1 MNIKQMSLEQQL
13 EGDLKAIVAE
23 ARRKL
28 PTLAAAAEQALTSLH
43 QSSLSVSALMLPL
56 QRVPTPPTPKLAHLS
71 LAFVNRL
78 VAHDLVDSVNCE
90 VLLQVLHNLAEVGD
104 EIVQVKILQ
113 VLMLLLNPQS
123 VILTDMLVSKVTA
136 LALTLRRGKAVM
148 VRNTASACMKHLIRL
163 TFDKLAG
170 WAAQAR
176 DPPEALSAVSFA
188 KLSHEAQAIYECAG
202 KLLTSV
208 IEMAGDPDKSVSAE
222 GLDLIASVV
231 ADCRDWLGQLPE
243 YMRQVE
249 SLCIRVFPALYG
261 ESDLALQRKFITCV
275 VQIAEVTAAAFPCLA
290 KLLEIID
297 SGHVSDVQ
305 VLQIIDD
312 LPILCQNSAALKRLF
327 LYEHGAIYTQ
337 LLYVVCKVCNQAL
350 THFDRKRSVKAQEEI
365 GKGAVQILSGLIKSI
380 YKLAESAQVRSD
392 KVLTKPLNP
401 EQKICEDL
409 VSATWKQLLP
419 TLTVILNCPL
429 TDEALH
435 LGLNSFQY
443 LIGLAGALN
452 LAPARETYINALAGI
467 VSTQEL
473 ILCQRG
479 VLAAK
484 TLLNVAHSMGPVLD
498 TKNWKKVLD
507 TLHKIE
513 NLYQITAA
521 GEGQAEF
528 QAFIEELSLMYK
540 NSKGLSDAALVDL
553 VLALGQLTIEN
564 MDGLAAVERTRRD
577 AKLFGVYRMIDV
589 ALVNLH
595 RIPLF
600 WDNIT
605 GYLDLICNSK
615 HIEAKTAGTKA
626 LSTLVVAAFKYLSE
640 FPLSADQD
648 KWSQWQL
655 TILKT
660 LEEYVKS
667 ALPDSQACPF
677 VVISELL
684 ENCGELLQ
692 PEGWELV
699 LSLLAHESPQS
710 HSVKTHCVHVIM
722 EKFAPGENMAG
733 CIEQLITLV
742 SQILLSPNPEDSP
755 TRALDSLLVYSKI
768 AEWLE
773 TSNGPQDTW
782 LMLFEDLKMLAEEGN
797 PELRTSAL
805 HVLADILT
813 GHADALTSDTWIKVV
828 GDIILVSLQKI
839 STSYLQHAV
848 REEEVPVLEL
858 PKFGGATQVEQH
870 APKKG
875 KKSLQISIPS
885 DSAVPLVKET
895 PKFAGAS
902 EPHFKLDKGSSGFPR
917 TDSLEKQWEATFS
930 TFLLNL
936 GPIFQAYLSHT
947 GYQAEMSN
955 PAPRKHWDLLVLR
968 LKEGIHYGTINVV
981 THVLAA
987 TRDLVS
993 QPCAM
998 ELFLTKWRT
1007 SWELYSTLCNRLQVS
1022 TATIPQ
1028 ELMTVCLENFKL
1040 IYGKVSEVQEA
1051 LGEKVLLV
1059 LFSVLK
1065 FFFAGCKN
1073 ESAMFPSSK
1082 LCPDEVRIFE
1092 FADWIGDVLSQS
1104 SETARVYLHFLL
1116 SLASYDPSDPHTDAL
1131 CRGSLNSILVFA
1143 ARHPPLLVS
1152 VLPLVLE
1159 KFGNLMLLRFN
1170 EEAFLSLAVSAKGS
1184 SPLWVHATEQL
1195 LVLLPVVIKF
1205 DCWDSA
1211 IHVFE
1216 AVLNPDPQ
1224 CISAL
1229 STVKIDDIVRICEE
1243 IDIRCM
1249 EFIAGT
1255 LVPASMS
1262 QHANMQWRLLSLLDS
1277 GCANYYRK
1285 VSEVNQSLSAKCL
1298 QFLFNLSKI
1307 RPSTPEEQEK
1317 ASISDEPLAIK
1328 IAKRATPVLVSRCK
1342 EMIKQYL
1349 ADDKAASDDLPNHRI
1364 DELIEVLRCLKTL
1377 DQPEAEG
1384 TIKKGHLLELYSLL
1398 TELVRSRDEEVR
1410 LQLMDIFAE
1419 VGTVVKTLISK

>member
-1 MNIKQMSLEQQL
+1 MSLEQQL

-23 ARRKL
+23 AKRKHPAL
-28 PTLAAAAEQALTSLH
+28 SAAAEQALASLR

-56 QRVPTPPTPKLAHLS
+56 QRVPTPPTPKLAQLS

-90 VLLQVLHNLAEVGD
+90 VLLQVLHNLAEAGD

-136 LALTLRRGKAVM
+136 LTLSLRRGKTAM

-208 IEMAGDPDKSVSAE
+208 VEMAADPDKSMSAE
-222 GLDLIASVV
+222 GMDLISSVV

-249 SLCIRVFPALYG
+249 NLCVRVFPGLYG
-261 ESDLALQRKFITCV
+261 ETDLALQRKFITCV
-275 VQIAEVTAAAFPCLA
+275 VQIAEVTSAAFPCLA

-297 SGHVSDVQ
+297 SGQVSDVQ

-312 LPILCQNSAALKRLF
+312 LPILCQNSTALKRLF

-350 THFDRKRSVKAQEEI
+350 THFDRKRSVKTQEEI
-365 GKGAVQILSGLIKSI
+365 GRGAVQILSGLIKSI
-380 YKLAESAQVRSD
+380 YKLSESAQIHSD

-401 EQKICEDL
+401 EQKTCEDL

-452 LAPARETYINALAGI
+452 LAPARETYINALAAI

-484 TLLNVAHSMGPVLD
+484 TILNVAISMGPVLD
-498 TKNWKKVLD
+498 TKNWKRILD

-513 NLYQITAA
+513 NLYQISAP
-521 GEGQAEF
+521 GDDRGQAEF
-528 QAFIEELSLMYK
+528 QAFIEELSLLYK

-577 AKLFGVYRMIDV
+577 AKLYGVYRMIDV

-600 WDNIT
+600 WDNIA

-615 HIEAKTAGTKA
+615 HIEAKTAGTKG

-640 FPLSADQD
+640 FPLSSDLE
-648 KWSQWQL
+648 KWSNWQL

-660 LEEYVKS
+660 LEEYVTS

-677 VVISELL
+677 VVISDLL

-692 PEGWELV
+692 AESWELI
-699 LSLLAHESPQS
+699 LSLLSHESPQS
-710 HSVKTHCVHVIM
+710 QSVKTHCVEVIM
-722 EKFAPGENMAG
+722 DKFTPGDSMVG
-733 CIEQLITLV
+733 CLEQLITLV
-742 SQILLSPNPEDSP
+742 SQILLSPSTDDSP
-755 TRALDSLLVYSKI
+755 AEGLDSLAVFASI
-768 AEWLE
+768 AEWME
-773 TSNGPQDTW
+773 SSNGPQDTW
-782 LMLFEDLKMLAEEGN
+782 LLLFEDLKMLAEEGN

-805 HVLADILT
+805 HILAEILT
-813 GHADALTSDTWIKVV
+813 RHADALTSETWIRVV
-828 GDIILVSLQKI
+828 GDVILVSLQKI
-839 STSYLQHAV
+839 STAYLQHAV

-858 PKFGGATQVEQH
+858 PKFGGSTQTESHVL
-870 APKKG
+870 KKG

-895 PKFAGAS
+895 PKFAGS
-902 EPHFKLDKGSSGFPR
+902 TEPHFKTDKGLTGFPR

-987 TRDLVS
+987 VRDLVS

-998 ELFLTKWRT
+998 ELFLAKWRT

-1022 TATIPQ
+1022 TATISQ

-1040 IYGKVSEVQEA
+1040 IYANVSEVQEA

-1082 LCPDEVRIFE
+1082 LCQDEVRIFE
-1092 FADWIGDVLSQS
+1092 FADWMGDVLSQS
-1104 SETARVYLHFLL
+1104 SETARLYLHFLL
-1116 SLASYDPSDPHTDAL
+1116 SLASYDPNDPHTDAL
-1131 CRGSLNSILVFA
+1131 CRGALNSILVFA
-1143 ARHPPLLVS
+1143 THHPPLLVS

-1159 KFGNLMLLRFN
+1159 KFGNLMALRFN
-1170 EEAFLSLAVSAKGS
+1170 EEAFLSLSISAKGS
-1184 SPLWVHATEQL
+1184 SPLWVHTTEQL

-1224 CISAL
+1224 TLAS
-1229 STVKIDDIVRICEE
+1229 SSSVKIDDIVRICEE
-1243 IDIRCM
+1243 IDIRSM
-1249 EFIAGT
+1249 EFIATT

-1285 VSEVNQSLSAKCL
+1285 VSDISQSLSAKCL
-1298 QFLFNLSKI
+1298 QFLFNLSKV

-1317 ASISDEPLAIK
+1317 SSISDEPLAIK

-1349 ADDKAASDDLPNHRI
+1349 IDEKAASDDLPNHRI
-1364 DELIEVLRCLKTL
+1364 EELIEVLRCLKTL
-1377 DQPEAEG
+1377 DQPEGEG
-1384 TIKKGHLLELYSLL
+1384 NRRKGHLIELYGLL
-1398 TELVRSRDEEVR
+1398 TELVGSRDEEVR
-1410 LQLMDIFAE
+1410 MQLKDIFAE
-1419 VGTVVKTLISK
+1419 VGTMLETLLSK